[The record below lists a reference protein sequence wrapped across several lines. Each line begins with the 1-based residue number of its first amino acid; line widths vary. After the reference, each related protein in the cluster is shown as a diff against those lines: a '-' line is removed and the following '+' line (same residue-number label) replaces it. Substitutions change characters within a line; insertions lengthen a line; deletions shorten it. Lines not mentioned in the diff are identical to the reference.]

1 MLVRLPIGLQVE
13 EKIVTEVEIKELDGF
28 ARQILSDKELRRNA
42 AKLTSA
48 VLKHVLVSIDGKPA
62 TENMV
67 REMYTADRNTLMIDL
82 QKLSIGN
89 EVKARYNCSWCP
101 EGFEVIEDLSELEFI
116 AEDVHQS
123 DITVMLPNG
132 YKDKDGNIHTEVTM
146 GLPTGIDEE
155 ILAPMLQ
162 NNYGTWTNSLIARKI
177 TAFGSLDMAK
187 FAGLGIKIVQSLGI
201 KDLDVMISAL
211 VMNMPGYQVKH
222 KVICPACAK
231 DTEQVLDMQY
241 FF

>member
-1 MLVRLPIGLQVE
+1 MLVRLPIGLKVG
-13 EKIVTEVEIKELDGF
+13 EKTVTEVELKELDGY

-48 VLKHVLVSIDGKPA
+48 VLKHVIVSIDGKPA
-62 TENMV
+62 TDTMV
-67 REMYTADRNTLMIDL
+67 REMYTADRNTLMIEL

-89 EVKARYNCSWCP
+89 EVKARYSCSWCP
-101 EGFEVIEDLSELEFI
+101 EGFEIVEDLSTIEFI
-116 AEDVHQS
+116 TEDIPSTEV
-123 DITVMLPNG
+123 TVMLPNG
-132 YKDKDGNIHTEVTM
+132 YKDKEGNIHTEVTM

-201 KDLDVMISAL
+201 KDLDVLIAAL
-211 VMNMPGYQVKH
+211 VANMPGYQVKH

-231 DTEQVLDMQY
+231 DTEQILDMQY